1 MDHTIQYVICMH
13 TINTNIEL
21 PENIKECMQLQMYRT
36 NDIGF
41 KSKITAKIAK
51 IFECE
56 SPGKINNT
64 FNIKFF
70 KKSINNQC
78 KYYCIKK
85 KKVSRVFHGVMMQT
99 NYQAIGRRDASQ

>member
-13 TINTNIEL
+13 TIHTNIEL

-64 FNIKFF
+64 FNIKTFNQQSMQTLLHQ
-70 KKSINNQC
+70 KVKSIKSIPWC
-78 KYYCIKK
+78 
-85 KKVSRVFHGVMMQT
+85 H
-99 NYQAIGRRDASQ
+99 DADKL

>member
-1 MDHTIQYVICMH
+1 
-13 TINTNIEL
+13 
-21 PENIKECMQLQMYRT
+21 MYRT

-64 FNIKFF
+64 FNIKTFNQQSMQTLLHQ
-70 KKSINNQC
+70 KVKSIKSIPWCHDADKLLGYWKKRCFRVKRSLNQILMLYN
-78 KYYCIKK
+78 KIR
-85 KKVSRVFHGVMMQT
+85 SLNQMLI
-99 NYQAIGRRDASQ
+99 N